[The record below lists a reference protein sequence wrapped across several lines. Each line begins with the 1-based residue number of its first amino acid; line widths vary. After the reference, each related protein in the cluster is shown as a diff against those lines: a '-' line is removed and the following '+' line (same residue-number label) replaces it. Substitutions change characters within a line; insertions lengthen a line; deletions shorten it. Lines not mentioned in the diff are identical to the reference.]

1 MATGIPARLSTAEGR
16 KFGLTVGGA
25 FLAITGRSSGGAGA
39 TGRRRT
45 PARSAPCW
53 SWRAL
58 LIPTLLGPVNR
69 AWMGLAHLISKV
81 TTPIFMGV
89 VYFVVLTPIGLGMRL
104 AGRRPLVHTVH
115 DDRVLVR
122 PRRRPSPSPRA
133 WNVNSDSRTR
143 P

>member
-1 MATGIPARLSTAEGR
+1 LATGIPARLSTAEGR

-25 FLAITGRSSGGAGA
+25 FLAITAILWWRGRHGVAPYTGALGTLLILA
-39 TGRRRT
+39 G
-45 PARSAPCW
+45 
-53 SWRAL
+53 L

-115 DDRVLVR
+115 DKGFWFDRGAAKPEPAR
-122 PRRRPSPSPRA
+122 MERQF
-133 WNVNSDSRTR
+133 
-143 P
+143 